1 MSQDLSF
8 IEVQFPVS
16 KISKESYKERKAVQ
30 GQTLTGLGKWWGR
43 KPLIL
48 VRATILG
55 MLMPATD
62 DPKKDREIYLK
73 ILMMDSDGLLKRK
86 NKLLSK
92 ETILEN
98 IAFKDLK
105 NYFEVPI
112 DLFSTE
118 ANPNRRLKKAEA
130 KDLEIKA
137 SLSSEQK
144 SELQKIAYLGL
155 SYDDKLEYALR
166 SEETKL
172 EDENSWKVINE
183 HLGTN
188 AANLQ
193 EVVQQL
199 GLKKLY
205 SERIVRTSYPWIT
218 LKNYQTQQR
227 FCLKSI
233 HPICTMTF

>member
-73 ILMMDSDGLLKRK
+73 VLMLDNDGLLKRK

-98 IAFKDLK
+98 ITFKDLK

-155 SYDDKLEYALR
+155 SYDMLCVQK
-166 SEETKL
+166 KQ
-172 EDENSWKVINE
+172 
-183 HLGTN
+183 
-188 AANLQ
+188 NL
-193 EVVQQL
+193 
-199 GLKKLY
+199 KM
-205 SERIVRTSYPWIT
+205 RIVGKLLMST
-218 LKNYQTQQR
+218 
-227 FCLKSI
+227 
-233 HPICTMTF
+233 

>member
-16 KISKESYKERKAVQ
+16 KISKESYKE

-98 IAFKDLK
+98 ITFKDLK

-118 ANPNRRLKKAEA
+118 FFDWIGANK
-130 KDLEIKA
+130 
-137 SLSSEQK
+137 
-144 SELQKIAYLGL
+144 
-155 SYDDKLEYALR
+155 
-166 SEETKL
+166 
-172 EDENSWKVINE
+172 
-183 HLGTN
+183 
-188 AANLQ
+188 
-193 EVVQQL
+193 
-199 GLKKLY
+199 
-205 SERIVRTSYPWIT
+205 
-218 LKNYQTQQR
+218 
-227 FCLKSI
+227 
-233 HPICTMTF
+233 